1 MVITRHGGPEVFA
14 WQERPK
20 PLLNEFDVLVQ
31 VRATS
36 ISPVDCKLRSGGLV
50 TRQFPLILGYDVSGI
65 VVELG
70 DRVSKFQIGD
80 EVYASLNI
88 LRDGANAEYV
98 AADSRS
104 VALKPTTVSHATAA
118 VLPRFAIAAWESLH
132 QRARVQPGQTV
143 LIHAGAGGV
152 GHLAVQLAK
161 LHGCRTI
168 VTASRKEAMRFCR
181 ETLEVDKVID
191 YKSMD
196 FVQQVMSISPDKE
209 CPIVLDTD
217 SNDVFARPLDGLP
230 TFPQVPPSEEKLFL
244 RKATQYHESV
254 GFPAAYKLHLDR
266 QKQILSRIGELVDS
280 GQLVPHIGYRLS
292 LSEVA
297 RGHALQESG
306 SIIGTISVQF

>member
-1 MVITRHGGPEVFA
+1 MVITRHGGPEVFT

-20 PLLNEFDVLVQ
+20 PLVNEFDVLVQ

-36 ISPVDCKLRSGGLV
+36 ITPVDSKLRSGYFV
-50 TRQFPLILGYDVSGI
+50 TRHFPLILGYDVSGI
-65 VVELG
+65 VVEAG

-104 VALKPTTVSHATAA
+104 IALKPKTIDHATAA
-118 VLPRFAIAAWESLH
+118 ILPRAAIAAWEALH
-132 QRARVQPGQTV
+132 QHARVQPGQTV

-161 LHGCRTI
+161 SHGCHTI

-181 ETLEVDKVID
+181 DTLKADEVID

-196 FVQQVMSISPDKE
+196 FVQQVMSISPDKGH
-209 CPIVLDTD
+209 PIVIETN
-217 SNDVFARPLDGLP
+217 SNDLWARSLDGMA
-230 TFPQVPPSEEKLFL
+230 TSPQLPPSEEKLFL
-244 RKATQYHESV
+244 KKATQYHESV

-266 QKQILSRIGELVDS
+266 QRQILSLISELVDS
-280 GQLVPHIGYRLS
+280 AQLVPHIAYKLK

-306 SIIGTISVQF
+306 NIIGTISVEL